1 MGVAMRLTVR
11 SFLVAVAMALTGPA
25 WAADAIP
32 GSAIRY
38 GNWEGS
44 AYAEASG
51 FSHCAI
57 SAPYQSGITLHFAID
72 RKYLWRMGF
81 SHPDWS
87 MREGDTFPITYRIDG
102 YRSISAQATVIDP
115 TFALAELI
123 ATDTLFNQFRRGNT
137 LRVYSGGETYSFSLR
152 GTSKA
157 LSIALRCVDRWMN
170 YRPYRSPD
178 QPAPPV
184 ASSTPA
190 EDDSAPSI
198 FASSPQ
204 DMLDATRFV
213 VSLFSAS
220 EFSAYKLVSDDE
232 LSGDDAPDFLKSA
245 AVGWSSPEAFGTLH
259 VIAAGALDPAD
270 AIAEVMSGDSKSCEG
285 SFASGKKS
293 GAGDSKVITAFA
305 ACKEGGKY
313 SFYNDYIAFPR
324 PDGKVY
330 LISSMQAGKAEVDR
344 NVSETLARNVA
355 IAISQ

>member
-1 MGVAMRLTVR
+1 MRLTVR
-11 SFLVAVAMALTGPA
+11 MLFVAMMLALTGRA
-25 WAADAIP
+25 WAADVIP
-32 GSAIRY
+32 GSAISY
-38 GNWEGS
+38 GNWSGS
-44 AYAEASG
+44 AFAEENG
-51 FSHCAI
+51 FTHCAI

-87 MREGDTFPITYRIDG
+87 MREGDSFPITYRIDG
-102 YRSISAQATVIDP
+102 YRSVSAQASVIDP

-157 LSIALRCVDRWMN
+157 LAIALRCVDRWLN
-170 YRPYRSPD
+170 YRPYRAPD

-184 ASSTPA
+184 ASSGPA
-190 EDDSAPSI
+190 EEGSAPSI

-204 DMLDATRFV
+204 DMLAATRFV

-220 EFSAYKLVSDDE
+220 EFSAYKLVSEDE
-232 LSGDDAPDFLKSA
+232 LSGDDTPDFLKSA
-245 AVGWSSPEAFGTLH
+245 AVGWTSPETVGTLH
-259 VIAAGALDPAD
+259 VIAAGALDPTD
-270 AIAEVMSGDSKSCEG
+270 AIAEVMSGDSKSCKG
-285 SFASGKKS
+285 SFASGKKT
-293 GAGDSKVITAFA
+293 GTGDSKVITAFA
-305 ACKEGGKY
+305 ACKEDGKY